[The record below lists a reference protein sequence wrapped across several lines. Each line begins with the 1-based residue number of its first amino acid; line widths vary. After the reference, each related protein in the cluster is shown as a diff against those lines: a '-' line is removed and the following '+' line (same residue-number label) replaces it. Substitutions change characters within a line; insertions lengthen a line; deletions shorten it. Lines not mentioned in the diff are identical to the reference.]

1 MKAHFSHVHWG
12 RILLTDVLIVILVVI
27 LNTVLFVLA
36 SNVWGPPSQSE
47 IVFQVNYWSTS
58 LLAILL
64 TVGGAIWVART
75 VAREAPLHGL
85 LVGLVAALV
94 LFIGSPAIT
103 GAFRGRLDLLMVTLL
118 TFCLMLA
125 AGWLGGVLGSR
136 GRKKS

>member
-12 RILLTDVLIVILVVI
+12 RILLTGVLIVI

-36 SNVWGPPSQSE
+36 NNLWGSASQSE
-47 IVFQVNYWSTS
+47 SVFQVNYWGTS

-75 VAREAPLHGL
+75 VEREAPLHGL

-103 GAFRGRLDLLMVTLL
+103 GAYRGRLDLLMVALL
-118 TFCLMLA
+118 TFFLMVA